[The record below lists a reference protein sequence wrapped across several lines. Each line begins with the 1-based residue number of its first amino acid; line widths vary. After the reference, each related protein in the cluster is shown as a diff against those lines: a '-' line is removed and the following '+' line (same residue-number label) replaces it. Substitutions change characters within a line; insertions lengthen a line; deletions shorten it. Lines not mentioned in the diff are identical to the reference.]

1 MTVYT
6 HNGHRVMCDGGT
18 DTVTR
23 TVEAK
28 DVVTRE
34 VDGDD
39 VEMLRV
45 PISSTRSD
53 REGDRFNKSALE
65 GMAEQIREQQ
75 PMVFDNHGLAG
86 SFMEAIPYDS
96 RETIG
101 AQMDAEVEQVDDG
114 EYELFAYINPDGT
127 HSEGERLVKQVSEEK
142 QPIKFS
148 VGFKILDSNSITDD
162 AGNEIGREFTDVD
175 EMETSRVGIPANP
188 DASTPQQ
195 MSAKGMTDLP
205 GYKNHPL
212 FQMMQATADDG
223 EGATEAK
230 DGEKV
235 EGGCDSDED
244 CPDGEVCVEGECI
257 PEEDLSGDDP
267 GDTKQETCPECGADI
282 PDGANYCPQ
291 CGEEL
296 GDVGDDDDDDD
307 DTEEDSEV
315 PEHVQDMREELTEL
329 REEVS
334 EYREA
339 ARERGASKTGD
350 TSMEDTTAEYPDE
363 TDDSEDSTEQK
374 ETDEQAGKPLT
385 EQFK

>member
-1 MTVYT
+1 
-6 HNGHRVMCDGGT
+6 
-18 DTVTR
+18 
-23 TVEAK
+23 
-28 DVVTRE
+28 VTRE

-101 AQMDAEVEQVDDG
+101 AQMDAEVEQADDG
-114 EYELFAYINPDGT
+114 EYELYAYINPDGT

-212 FQMMQATADDG
+212 FQMMHATADDG

-235 EGGCDSDED
+235 EGGCEMDSD

-257 PEEDLSGDDP
+257 PEEDLSGDAP
-267 GDTKQETCPECGADI
+267 GDTKQETCPECGADL
-282 PDGANYCPQ
+282 PDDANYCPQ

-296 GDVGDDDDDDD
+296 GDVGDDGGDD

-315 PEHVQDMREELTEL
+315 PEHVRDMREELTEL

-363 TDDSEDSTEQK
+363 TDDSDDSTEQK
-374 ETDEQAGKPLT
+374 DTDEQAGKPLT